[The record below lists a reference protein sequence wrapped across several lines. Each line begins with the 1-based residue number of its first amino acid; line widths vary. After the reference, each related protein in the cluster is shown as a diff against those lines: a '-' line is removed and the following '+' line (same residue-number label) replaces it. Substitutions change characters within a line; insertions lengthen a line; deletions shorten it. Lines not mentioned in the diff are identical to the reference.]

1 MLPTIHIGLLVVTV
15 FVALC
20 DGQHPNIVFIVAD
33 DLGKLFLYVFVY
45 PIRWIWTK
53 DASSASGVKHQLINH
68 LSIWE
73 QTN

>member
-1 MLPTIHIGLLVVTV
+1 MLPMIHIGLLVVTV

-45 PIRWIWTK
+45 PIR
-53 DASSASGVKHQLINH
+53 
-68 LSIWE
+68 
-73 QTN
+73 